1 MSDILKELTD
11 YRIKGIEKAEIE
23 YYKQLTQT
31 LDRIEAQIVSLAD
44 QQLPRQAGKL
54 IELQSAV
61 AIRPKIKAILDKEY
75 LPFADRVVRKGFGEQ
90 AKRVERQFKTIGL
103 IPVEFQELTKGDLA
117 LVKNLKQQYYTQFKD
132 VSNNFTRILSDKVY
146 QNTLVGT
153 EFTVL
158 EKELRESINGIYATS
173 SDPAVNRLVDYVKNN
188 KDNPALASRVD
199 SAVKILQSKYAS
211 TRVGENMKRYAG
223 QILND
228 SLRDFD
234 ATLNFNKANDA
245 GLTYVKY
252 YGDVIPTTRD
262 ICRRMVSGS
271 LNRRPNGLFT
281 IDEINEIWASRSWS
295 GKKGGNPMIVRGGY
309 NCRHQFSYVNPDWYE
324 EDGDDSV
331 SLIESKQDTKPAQSI
346 FGDTNSDEKKYLPL
360 AFGTIATN
368 FTNMISKIPKSP
380 KFNKVKNGA
389 FYRPSEDTINLSDFN
404 IENNLRARRIFAH
417 EYGHKIDHNIGTLLI
432 ADRKLGEKFIP
443 NPNKIVFEK
452 KPKTIKF
459 ANGDSITESGFK
471 KTLIDD
477 VLDKTKNPKGLQI
490 SNSAQTQIMADRINL
505 KDNINVGL
513 TNYTDE
519 LIDLRNK
526 IQGKTFEQ
534 RLAIRTKFL
543 DDIIE
548 SKSFPLNKSE
558 LRVLLRE
565 RNITYDPMTT
575 ETVDYVLAIKNKL
588 VVSRYGKLKKLKL
601 KSGETFTASTREA
614 GTNFD
619 SMFADYVGAISDNA
633 IGYGHKLTYY
643 KRFFSTETVKRGYGE
658 VTYGHSTEAFAN
670 FTGLSNT
677 DNKEIYSKLMN
688 YYAPET
694 TKIFTE
700 LYERSK
706 LL

>member
-1 MSDILKELTD
+1 MSDIVKDLTN

-44 QQLPRQAGKL
+44 RELPRQAGKL

-103 IPVEFQELTKGDLA
+103 IPPEFQELTKGDLA
-117 LVKNLKQQYYTQFKD
+117 LVQNLKKQYYTQFKD

-188 KDNPALASRVD
+188 RDNPALASRVD
-199 SAVKILQSKYAS
+199 EAVKILQTKYAS

-234 ATLNFNKANDA
+234 ATLNFSKAKDA
-245 GLTYVKY
+245 GLEYVKY

-324 EDGDDSV
+324 EDGDETVD
-331 SLIESKQDTKPAQSI
+331 LIESKQDTKPAKSI
-346 FGDTNSDEKKYLPL
+346 FGDTSPEEKKYLPL
-360 AFGTIATN
+360 AFGTVATN
-368 FTNMISKIPKSP
+368 FTRMIDKVPKLP
-380 KFNKVKNGA
+380 PIKKVKKGA
-389 FYRPSEDTINLSDFN
+389 YFQPRTGEIAMSNLDMEDLAT
-404 IENNLRARRIFAH
+404 LRTFTH
-417 EYGHKIDHNIGTLLI
+417 EYGHKIDHNIAELLSK
-432 ADRKLGEKFIP
+432 DRKLAEKFIP
-443 NPNKIVFEK
+443 NANKKIIATK
-452 KPKTIKF
+452 
-459 ANGDSITESGFK
+459 
-471 KTLIDD
+471 LIDD
-477 VLDKTKNPKGLQI
+477 VLDTSKNPKGLQI
-490 SNSAQTQIMADRINL
+490 SNIAQQEIMADRKII
-505 KDNINVGL
+505 KDNLEKSLPAYIND
-513 TNYTDE
+513 NFE
-519 LIDLRNK
+519 LLKRRSK
-526 IQGKTFEQ
+526 SKFTEKVVVQ
-534 RLAIRTKFL
+534 TKFVE
-543 DDIIE
+543 DIIK
-548 SKSFPLNKSE
+548 SKQFPLELDEVKALLSE
-558 LRVLLRE
+558 K
-565 RNITYDPMTT
+565 NIIYDPMEN
-575 ETVDYVLAIKNKL
+575 ETLEFVLGIKHKVL
-588 VVSRYGKLKKLKL
+588 FSQYGKYKKYTLAN
-601 KSGETFTASTREA
+601 GSTSELSVRQFY
-614 GTNFD
+614 GQTRSFQGK
-619 SMFADYVGAISDNA
+619 FADYVGAISDNT
-633 IGYGHKLTYY
+633 IGYGHTQAYY
-643 KRFFSTETVKRGYGE
+643 KKAFRTKTFARGYGD
-658 VTYGHSTEAFAN
+658 VTYLHSTEAFAQY
-670 FTGLSNT
+670 TALSNT
-677 DNKEIYSKLMN
+677 KNKEAYIKLMN
-688 YYAPET
+688 YFAPNT
-694 TKIFTE
+694 TKIFDE
-700 LYERSK
+700 IMERSK

>member
-44 QQLPRQAGKL
+44 QQLPRTAGKL

-103 IPVEFQELTKGDLA
+103 IPPEFQELTKGDLA

-158 EKELRESINGIYATS
+158 EKELRQSINGIYATS

-199 SAVKILQSKYAS
+199 SAVKILQSKYAR

-234 ATLNFNKANDA
+234 ATLNFNKSKDA
-245 GLTYVKY
+245 GLTFVKY

-271 LNRRPNGLFT
+271 LDKRANGLFT
-281 IDEINEIWASRSWS
+281 IEEIQDIWASRSWS

-324 EDGDDSV
+324 EDDRFDETVSNITDVKPTEISRNIYGEIGDQERNLLEESFGKEKTPYSNAI
-331 SLIESKQDTKPAQSI
+331 SLLAPTKSILQTKGRSPYYGASAGDILELGVQSSKNARQLT
-346 FGDTNSDEKKYLPL
+346 
-360 AFGTIATN
+360 
-368 FTNMISKIPKSP
+368 MI
-380 KFNKVKNGA
+380 
-389 FYRPSEDTINLSDFN
+389 
-404 IENNLRARRIFAH
+404 H
-417 EYGHKIDHNIGTLLI
+417 EYTHRIDIKLSEYLLN
-432 ADRKLGEKFIP
+432 
-443 NPNKIVFEK
+443 NPNKRKIVLKGFDIPTGITTK
-452 KPKTIKF
+452 KASDKILSSYNIK
-459 ANGDSITESGFK
+459 NM
-471 KTLIDD
+471 IDD
-477 VLDKTKNPKGLQI
+477 DKIL
-490 SNSAQTQIMADRINL
+490 SR
-505 KDNINVGL
+505 
-513 TNYTDE
+513 NY
-519 LIDLRNK
+519 
-526 IQGKTFEQ
+526 
-534 RLAIRTKFL
+534 
-543 DDIIE
+543 
-548 SKSFPLNKSE
+548 S
-558 LRVLLRE
+558 
-565 RNITYDPMTT
+565 
-575 ETVDYVLAIKNKL
+575 KNKL
-588 VVSRYGKLKKLKL
+588 KYETQLKNIEKNAPELVVDGKINPLYNEYYKKQNSLIKSDILTDDEIKYYLKNNSLSDNDSAVLNFKLKL
-601 KSGETFTASTREA
+601 NNKFIDNTSKNYDYQFSETF
-614 GTNFD
+614 N
-619 SMFADYVGAISDNA
+619 DYIGSITKESL
-633 IGYGHKLTYY
+633 GYGHGADYY
-643 KRFFSTETVKRGYGE
+643 NKFGFLESSGTKTFTQGQSLEAWAEHSSMTINPIKEMTVIER
-658 VTYGHSTEAFAN
+658 
-670 FTGLSNT
+670 
-677 DNKEIYSKLMN
+677 KLMN
-688 YYAPET
+688 YYAPNT
-694 TKIFTE
+694 TKGFDTLVQRIGE
-700 LYERSK
+700 IDG
-706 LL
+706 

>member
-1 MSDILKELTD
+1 MSDIVKDLTN
-11 YRIKGIEKAEIE
+11 YRIKGIERAEIE

-54 IELQSAV
+54 IELQSAI

-103 IPVEFQELTKGDLA
+103 IPPEFQELTKGDLA
-117 LVKNLKQQYYTQFKD
+117 LVQNLKKQYYTQFKD

-188 KDNPALASRVD
+188 RDNPALASRVD
-199 SAVKILQSKYAS
+199 SAVKILQTKYAS

-234 ATLNFNKANDA
+234 ATLNFNKSKDA
-245 GLTYVKY
+245 GLTFVKY

-271 LNRRPNGLFT
+271 LNKRANGLFT
-281 IDEINEIWASRSWS
+281 IEEIQDIWSSRSWS

-346 FGDTNSDEKKYLPL
+346 FGDTSSEEKKYLPL
-360 AFGTIATN
+360 AFGTVATN
-368 FTNMISKIPKSP
+368 FTRMINKVPKLP
-380 KFNKVKNGA
+380 PIQKVKNGA
-389 FYRPSEDTINLSDFN
+389 YFRPSTNEIAMDSLDMENLAT
-404 IENNLRARRIFAH
+404 LRTFTH
-417 EYGHKIDHNIGTLLI
+417 EYGHKIDHNIATLLS
-432 ADRKLGEKFIP
+432 ADRKLAEKFIP
-443 NPNKIVFEK
+443 NANKKILGTK
-452 KPKTIKF
+452 
-459 ANGDSITESGFK
+459 
-471 KTLIDD
+471 LIDD
-477 VLDKTKNPKGLQI
+477 VLDTSKNPKGLQI
-490 SNSAQTQIMADRINL
+490 SNIAQQEIMADRKLL
-505 KDNINVGL
+505 KDNLKIGL
-513 TNYTDE
+513 PSIENE
-519 LIDLRNK
+519 KRSIINK
-526 IQGKTFEQ
+526 ITGKSISEKI
-534 RLAIRTKFL
+534 AIQTKFVE
-543 DDIIE
+543 DTINA
-548 SKSFPLNKSE
+548 KNFPLNVNEVKA
-558 LRVLLRE
+558 LLSDAG
-565 RNITYDPMTT
+565 ITYDPTALTT
-575 ETVDYVLAIKNKL
+575 VNYVLQIKYK
-588 VVSRYGKLKKLKL
+588 VIASQYGKFKKYTLANGVSENL
-601 KSGETFTASTREA
+601 STRQYFNN
-614 GTNFD
+614 GSFLRK
-619 SMFADYVGAISDNA
+619 FADYVGSVSDNI
-633 IGYGHKLTYY
+633 IGYGHTQAYY
-643 KRFFSTETVKRGYGE
+643 KRAFRTKTFARGYGD
-658 VTYGHSTEAFAN
+658 VTYHHSTEAFAQY
-670 FTGLSNT
+670 TALSNT
-677 DNKEIYSKLMN
+677 KNKEAYIKLMN
-688 YYAPET
+688 YFAPNT
-694 TKIFTE
+694 TKTFDEIM
-700 LYERSK
+700 ERSK

>member
-1 MSDILKELTD
+1 MADIVKDLTN
-11 YRIKGIEKAEIE
+11 YRIKGIERAEIE

-31 LDRIEAQIVSLAD
+31 LDRIETQIVALAD

-103 IPVEFQELTKGDLA
+103 IPPEFQELTKGDLA

-188 KDNPALASRVD
+188 RDNPALASRVD
-199 SAVKILQSKYAS
+199 SAVKILQSKYAR

-234 ATLNFNKANDA
+234 ATLNFNKSKDA
-245 GLTYVKY
+245 GLTFVKY

-262 ICRRMVSGS
+262 LCRRMISGS
-271 LNRRPNGLFT
+271 LNKRANGLFT
-281 IDEINEIWASRSWS
+281 IEEIQDIWATRSWS

-324 EDGDDSV
+324 EDGDDAV
-331 SLIESKQDTKPAQSI
+331 SLIDSKQDTKPAQSI
-346 FGDTNSDEKKYLPL
+346 FGDTTSDEKKYLPL
-360 AFGTIATN
+360 AFGTVATN
-368 FTNMISKIPKSP
+368 FTRMISKVPKSP
-380 KFNKVKNGA
+380 YPIGKVKRGA
-389 FYRPSEDTINLSDFN
+389 FYRPIDDSVNLSDFN
-404 IENNLRARRIFAH
+404 IENNLRARRVFAH
-417 EYGHKIDHNIGTLLI
+417 EYGHKIDHNMGTILLT
-432 ADRKLGEKFIP
+432 DRKLAEKFIP
-443 NPNKIVFEK
+443 NANKEILGTK
-452 KPKTIKF
+452 
-459 ANGDSITESGFK
+459 
-471 KTLIDD
+471 LIDD

-526 IQGKTFEQ
+526 IQGKTFDQ

-548 SKSFPLNKSE
+548 SKSFPLNKNE
-558 LRVLLRE
+558 LRVLFRE
-565 RNITYDPMTT
+565 RNITYDPMLT

-643 KRFFSTETVKRGYGE
+643 KRFFSTETAKRGYGE

-670 FTGLSNT
+670 FTALSNT

-700 LYERSK
+700 LYERSN

>member
-103 IPVEFQELTKGDLA
+103 IPPEFQELTKGDLA

-158 EKELRESINGIYATS
+158 EKELRQSINGIYATS

-234 ATLNFNKANDA
+234 ATLNFNKAKDA
-245 GLTYVKY
+245 GLEYVKY

-281 IDEINEIWASRSWS
+281 IDEIEQIWQRNWS

-324 EDGDDSV
+324 EDGKQSNMLDEITPIV
-331 SLIESKQDTKPAQSI
+331 KKESKINISSFANPITLTNIRTVPIKESKARLQKQIDINNKDIRYPKNKNGKFKTRFSGNETGIGKVI
-346 FGDTNSDEKKYLPL
+346 FSNKLSDKSATAISVIFDELNDLADKYNIPRLRGVQVVKSKRFNAAMGDGLLKINEDYAMAMIDKNLDVGKTVIWKY
-360 AFGTIATN
+360 GDN
-368 FTNMISKIPKSP
+368 VKNRPKSV
-380 KFNKVKNGA
+380 KFYFDNG
-389 FYRPSEDTINLSDFN
+389 FDKFRSTIY
-404 IENNLRARRIFAH
+404 H
-417 EYGHKIDHNIGTLLI
+417 EFGHHIHQMKYVTN
-432 ADRKLGEKFIP
+432 
-443 NPNKIVFEK
+443 
-452 KPKTIKF
+452 
-459 ANGDSITESGFK
+459 
-471 KTLIDD
+471 KTLNYD
-477 VLDKTKNPKGLQI
+477 V
-490 SNSAQTQIMADRINL
+490 
-505 KDNINVGL
+505 
-513 TNYTDE
+513 Y
-519 LIDLRNK
+519 
-526 IQGKTFEQ
+526 
-534 RLAIRTKFL
+534 KFL
-543 DDIIE
+543 PEVEI
-548 SKSFPLNKSE
+548 
-558 LRVLLRE
+558 
-565 RNITYDPMTT
+565 
-575 ETVDYVLAIKNKL
+575 
-588 VVSRYGKLKKLKL
+588 KLKKLFVNL
-601 KSGETFTASTREA
+601 
-614 GTNFD
+614 
-619 SMFADYVGAISDNA
+619 NA
-633 IGYGHKLTYY
+633 KQGKFIGN
-643 KRFFSTETVKRGYGE
+643 S
-658 VTYGHSTEAFAN
+658 TYGDSNSVEWFAEQ
-670 FTGLSNT
+670 FSAYSLGLTNKVHPEFKKFI
-677 DNKEIYSKLMN
+677 KEI
-688 YYAPET
+688 ED
-694 TKIFTE
+694 E
-700 LYERSK
+700 VGR
-706 LL
+706 